1 MKKYARRLGWS
12 LALLVGALVLWYL
25 WNLLIE
31 VSNAMIERLG
41 PWSLVIVGVMTL
53 LLAVVWVRYGAAGA
67 LKRWGVTIKP
77 AVPEDAAQDGGDGSG
92 NADVQGTAREWTK
105 RAQ

>member
-1 MKKYARRLGWS
+1 MKEYARRLGWS

-25 WNLLIE
+25 GTLLLE
-31 VSNAMIERLG
+31 VSDAMIERLG
-41 PWSLVIVGVMTL
+41 PWSLVIVGIMTL

-92 NADVQGTAREWTK
+92 NADVRGTARGWTK
-105 RAQ
+105 RVQ